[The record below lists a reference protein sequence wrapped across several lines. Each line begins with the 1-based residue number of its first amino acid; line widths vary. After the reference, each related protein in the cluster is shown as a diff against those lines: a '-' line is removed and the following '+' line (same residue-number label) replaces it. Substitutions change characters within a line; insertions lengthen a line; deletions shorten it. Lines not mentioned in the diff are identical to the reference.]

1 MRTLLSVRE
10 LYFRYQ
16 NDEQLI
22 EGLDL
27 ELHEGELLGIIGPNG
42 GGKSTLLKLIVGQ
55 LWANRGHIHLLGQR
69 PFAYL
74 PQNQEL
80 NDLLPVSVKDL
91 VELGQ
96 YGAGP
101 GEQIMTPHQALELVN
116 MQNKADH
123 FVRNLSGGER
133 QRVLIAKSLVQR
145 PEILIMD
152 EPSKGLDKKSMDQLF
167 TMLKDISQKMGT
179 GIILV
184 DHHITH
190 VMKVSD
196 KLLCLGHQSH
206 WHDKSELLNKKIL
219 EHIYDCELELALLE
233 SEGQGGHCC
242 D

>member
-10 LYFRYQ
+10 LHFRYQ
-16 NDEQLI
+16 ADERLI
-22 EGLDL
+22 EGLEL

-55 LWANRGHIHLLGQR
+55 LTPLSGQVHHLGER
-69 PFAYL
+69 PLAYL

-80 NDLLPVSVKDL
+80 NELLPVSVLDL
-91 VELGQ
+91 VEMGL
-96 YGAGP
+96 YGRKKKS
-101 GEQIMTPHQALELVN
+101 ETMTAPEALKLVN
-116 MQNKADH
+116 MHNKAEH

-133 QRVLIAKSLVQR
+133 QRVLIAKALIQR

-167 TMLKDISQKMGT
+167 EMLKEITRNIGT

-184 DHHITH
+184 DHHISQVT
-190 VMKVSD
+190 KISD
-196 KLLCLGHQSH
+196 KILCLGHQTH
-206 WHDKSELLNKKIL
+206 WHDKSELLDKKVL
-219 EHIYDCELELALLE
+219 EHIYDCELELTLLGAE
-233 SEGQGGHCC
+233 HEGCQH